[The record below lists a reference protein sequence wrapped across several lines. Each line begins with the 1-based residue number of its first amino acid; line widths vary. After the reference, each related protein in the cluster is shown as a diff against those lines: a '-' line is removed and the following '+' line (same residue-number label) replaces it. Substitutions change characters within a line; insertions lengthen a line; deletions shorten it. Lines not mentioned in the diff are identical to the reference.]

1 MNQLPRCNSSSRKQ
15 ASGLYVYMF
24 NFGLLPSEKK
34 IFQIVL
40 QRYDHCKKSAKVK
53 TSFPGTL
60 LKLYTALKG

>member
-1 MNQLPRCNSSSRKQ
+1 M
-15 ASGLYVYMF
+15 YVYMF